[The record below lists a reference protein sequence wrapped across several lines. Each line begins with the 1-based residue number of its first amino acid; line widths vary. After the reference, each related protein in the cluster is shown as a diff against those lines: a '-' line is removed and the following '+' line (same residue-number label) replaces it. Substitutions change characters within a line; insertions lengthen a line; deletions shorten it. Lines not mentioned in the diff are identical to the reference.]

1 MDTFVYHTA
10 DLCQCIFFTL
20 YMGAE
25 RILIA
30 CVNTFPIA
38 DPSVSRTTAQYF
50 DPALIVCIEYTRR
63 SELTSHP
70 QSVIRKKKTPVGQ
83 RLMEIQKNSPLKT
96 SF

>member
-10 DLCQCIFFTL
+10 DLCQRILFTL

-30 CVNTFPIA
+30 CVNTFPTA

-70 QSVIRKKKTPVGQ
+70 QSVIKKKTPVGQ
-83 RLMEIQKNSPLKT
+83 RFVENQRDNPLKT